1 MHTKEYIL
9 EKQGFVKGVMYDKFT
24 NIVVFTKG
32 GQMFGDGRKFIHWK
46 GYNNTIN
53 ALSPLLT
60 MHI

>member
-1 MHTKEYIL
+1 
-9 EKQGFVKGVMYDKFT
+9 VMYDKFT